1 VGCLH
6 HDRSGS
12 RGNSSQSLAQRLA
25 VEHSTVRRWQ
35 EIARLAEHPP
45 GGGPLD
51 LGILQLLLR
60 LDIHSLAQLEARPKN
75 AAELHKQLIEQ
86 AIDLKLVPTKKE
98 TIHKWTPGEVT
109 GIVLVRRRSRV
120 RRHGGSAERDD
131 SLR

>member
-1 VGCLH
+1 MEVRWTWGYC
-6 HDRSGS
+6 
-12 RGNSSQSLAQRLA
+12 SSSSD
-25 VEHSTVRRWQ
+25 STST
-35 EIARLAEHPP
+35 P
-45 GGGPLD
+45 
-51 LGILQLLLR
+51 
-60 LDIHSLAQLEARPKN
+60 LAQLEARPKN
-75 AAELHKQLIEQ
+75 AAELHKPLIEQ